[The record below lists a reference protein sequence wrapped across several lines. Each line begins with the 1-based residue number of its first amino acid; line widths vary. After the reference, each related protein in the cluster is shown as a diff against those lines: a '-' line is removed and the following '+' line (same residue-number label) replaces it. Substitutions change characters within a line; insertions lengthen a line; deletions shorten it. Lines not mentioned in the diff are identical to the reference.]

1 MCTRLIS
8 IRVTVA
14 KTPDADVHDY
24 EGTRKKRANRY
35 RTKFCAGS
43 LSAHNRSK
51 LRSTTKIPL
60 TEWSSLER
68 HFPEWTPFSTAGSQL
83 IS

>member
-1 MCTRLIS
+1 VYS
-8 IRVTVA
+8 IIRITVTVA
-14 KTPDADVHDY
+14 KSPDADVHDY

-35 RTKFCAGS
+35 RIKFGAGS
-43 LSAHNRSK
+43 VSDHNRSK

-60 TEWSSLER
+60 TEWSSQER
-68 HFPEWTPFSTAGSQL
+68 HFPGWTPFSTAGFQL